1 MPEKLLTEMNYDE
14 MSSLIDNFIDRSA
27 QQNAEMPANSFF
39 ALLFANLAQRIKQTF
54 EVEGRVVNGQLV
66 LVQPSG
72 LPADFYVQNNQIVI
86 GEQRIVVKLRAS

>member
-14 MSSLIDNFIDRSA
+14 MSSLIDRFIDRTARQSG
-27 QQNAEMPANSFF
+27 EMPANSFF
-39 ALLFANLAQRIKQTF
+39 ALLFANLSQRIKQTF
-54 EVEGRVVNGQLV
+54 EVEGRIVNGQLV

-86 GEQRIVVKLRAS
+86 GERRIIVKLRA